1 MRIVVP
7 FTPGGSTDITARL
20 VGNRLQEIWG
30 QSVVIENKGGAGG
43 NIGADN
49 VAHSEADGYSI
60 LISGP
65 GMATNQFLYP
75 SLTYDP
81 VGDFAPV
88 SMLITQPNMMCVP
101 NTSPA
106 KSVKEFIDFCN
117 ANKGKVTYASSGNGT
132 TLHLSGELFKRMAK
146 VEMTHI
152 PYRGGAPAIND
163 LIPGRVDVIFDN
175 MPSIISH
182 VRSGT
187 VRGIAV
193 TTKDRVAH
201 REGRADHRRDG
212 AGLRRGLV
220 VRLLR
225 AGEDAEGDRREDQ
238 RRHQCRAAL
247 SGGEDALRGPRRGA
261 EGLDGSRARRVPQV
275 GDRQM
280 GPGDQGRADQAG
292 ELREGHLPDNGPNPA
307 LTSGLTQR
315 IAMMFAPGDIELVS
329 SLLTDECSSKL
340 TRFPVLLDRIRYAV
354 LKLSGGDLNELRK
367 AIRVA
372 QQDWRNALVFAGF
385 AQSLDAHK
393 SWWPEKRNAPPG

>member
-1 MRIVVP
+1 MLDRRRFLTAATALAAPAVWPSRARAADYPNKPVRIVVP
-7 FTPGGSTDITARL
+7 FTAGGSTDITARL

-30 QSVVIENKGGAGG
+30 QSVVVENKGGAGG

-49 VAHSEADGYSI
+49 VAHSDADGYSI

-75 SLTYDP
+75 SLSYDP

-88 SMLITQPNMMCVP
+88 SMLILQPNMMCVP

-182 VRSGT
+182 FRSGT
-187 VRGIAV
+187 VRGLAV
-193 TTKDRVAH
+193 TTKDRVGIVPTCRPSA
-201 REGRADHRRDG
+201 RR
-212 AGLRRGLV
+212 
-220 VRLLR
+220 
-225 AGEDAEGDRREDQ
+225 
-238 RRHQCRAAL
+238 CRA
-247 SGGEDALRGPRRGA
+247 STWCRGSASSCRRRRRRRSWRRSTPIPTPRC
-261 EGLDGSRARRVPQV
+261 SRRR
-275 GDRQM
+275 
-280 GPGDQGRADQAG
+280 
-292 ELREGHLPDNGPNPA
+292 
-307 LTSGLTQR
+307 
-315 IAMMFAPGDIELVS
+315 
-329 SLLTDECSSKL
+329 
-340 TRFPVLLDRIRYAV
+340 
-354 LKLSGGDLNELRK
+354 
-367 AIRVA
+367 
-372 QQDWRNALVFAGF
+372 
-385 AQSLDAHK
+385 
-393 SWWPEKRNAPPG
+393 